1 MPRDLTYLLHIL
13 ISARR
18 IVSYTHG
25 LSWEQFMAS
34 GEKQDSVLHR
44 ISNIGE
50 ISKRISPD
58 FKASN
63 PAIPWKSM
71 AGMRDRII
79 HDYYQIDWEVVWDTA
94 IKSIPALICL
104 LEPLVPPDDGLN

>member
-1 MPRDLTYLLHIL
+1 MPRDATYLLHIL

-18 IVSYTHG
+18 VVHYTRG
-25 LSWEQFMAS
+25 LNWDQFMAS

-50 ISKRISPD
+50 ISKRISPE
-58 FKASN
+58 FKADH
-63 PAIPWKSM
+63 PAIPWRII

-94 IKSIPALICL
+94 VKSIPGLIRL
-104 LEPLVPPDDGLN
+104 IEPLVPPED